1 MARTGFYDKAQDL
14 YLPKDTTTWADLT
27 PGNNLSWDEWTGW
40 YQNLSAS
47 TELEYNSNIID
58 FGYQKK
64 IYPVVIV
71 TALKDGDTTQAAEFT
86 SDFTKIKIEA
96 GNASDLSDATSVTL
110 TRTSNPT
117 YTGLGAKRY
126 YRVTVT
132 INSGTNDAPQGFR
145 GIEIRLLTDA
155 ITETIEDFDLSTV
168 DDGSTTTRVVPTN
181 KSYSDISFVGMTPRT
196 EITDTVVTGVT
207 TDGSSLVLY
216 VATGYVS
223 TGYFVGDV
231 GSSEVTTTNIQIPP
245 MLRLVST
252 STDSFTVQAYKP
264 NTAED
269 TNCNIDAQVTG
280 LPPVAIDI
288 NGNLIRTA

>member
-1 MARTGFYDKAQDL
+1 MARTGFYDKSQDL

-27 PGNNLSWDEWTGW
+27 PGNSLSWDEWTGW
-40 YQNLSAS
+40 YNTLSAS

-71 TALKDGDTTQAAEFT
+71 TALKDGDTTQSAEFT
-86 SDFTKIKIEA
+86 ANFTKIKIEA
-96 GNASDLSDATSVTL
+96 GNQANLSDATSVTL

-117 YTGLGAKRY
+117 FTGLGSKRY

-132 INSGTNDAPQGFR
+132 INSGTNSAPQGFR

-168 DDGSTTTRVVPTN
+168 DDGSTNTRVVPTN

-196 EITDTVVTGVT
+196 EVTDTVVTGVSS
-207 TDGSSLVLY
+207 DGSSLVLY

-231 GSSEVTTTNIQIPP
+231 GSSTVTTSNISIPP